1 LYKFI
6 HASDLHLDSP
16 LRGLE
21 KYEGAPVDRI
31 RGATRQAFN
40 NLIDLAI
47 DEDAKFVILAGDLFD
62 RDWIDYSTGLYFN
75 KQLKRLDEKNI
86 NVYIVRGNHDAEN
99 KITKKLELPK
109 NVKVFSS
116 RKAESYYI
124 DEINV
129 VLHGQSYIEE
139 KVTEDI
145 SKNYPNYIENN
156 LNIGVLHTCI
166 DGREGHARYAP
177 CDITQLIAKKYEYWA
192 LGHVHHREIVNQN
205 PWIVFSGNIQGRHIN
220 EPGDK
225 GCQLIAVE
233 NGEIASVTHRSLDV
247 LRWKKIEIDLTDS
260 KTLGDI
266 IVKFSDELTIQL
278 SNMDG
283 RLLAAR
289 IIFTGRCEAHQN
301 IVSDIDYFKSEIRN
315 QANLIDG
322 DNVWLESIH
331 IGTRSLI
338 NYESILASETP
349 LKYILEIANEL
360 LVKPDLA
367 VNTKE
372 IEALRCKLPGQ
383 LSHLHIDIIDNDT
396 LIECITDAKESV
408 LGALLSVNEDMDYN
422 S

>member
-1 LYKFI
+1 
-6 HASDLHLDSP
+6 
-16 LRGLE
+16 
-21 KYEGAPVDRI
+21 
-31 RGATRQAFN
+31 
-40 NLIDLAI
+40 
-47 DEDAKFVILAGDLFD
+47 
-62 RDWIDYSTGLYFN
+62 
-75 KQLKRLDEKNI
+75 
-86 NVYIVRGNHDAEN
+86 
-99 KITKKLELPK
+99 
-109 NVKVFSS
+109 
-116 RKAESYYI
+116 
-124 DEINV
+124 
-129 VLHGQSYIEE
+129 
-139 KVTEDI
+139 
-145 SKNYPNYIENN
+145 
-156 LNIGVLHTCI
+156 
-166 DGREGHARYAP
+166 
-177 CDITQLIAKKYEYWA
+177 
-192 LGHVHHREIVNQN
+192 
-205 PWIVFSGNIQGRHIN
+205 
-220 EPGDK
+220 
-225 GCQLIAVE
+225 
-233 NGEIASVTHRSLDV
+233 
-247 LRWKKIEIDLTDS
+247 
-260 KTLGDI
+260 
-266 IVKFSDELTIQL
+266 
-278 SNMDG
+278 MDG